1 MDPRGRSTCKLS
13 FRLANLPAI
22 QLLHEIELVSRILL
36 QKLKNLEGEIL
47 VKISKAFPRRE
58 LKLEKFSFF
67 FLFTREIVNL
77 RVSPER
83 IFTRFILRTV
93 SIIPPLNVF
102 LASTPRLLQGNC
114 FN

>member
-1 MDPRGRSTCKLS
+1 M
-13 FRLANLPAI
+13 
-22 QLLHEIELVSRILL
+22 
-36 QKLKNLEGEIL
+36 
-47 VKISKAFPRRE
+47 KISKAFPQRE
-58 LKLEKFSFF
+58 LKLEKFFFF

-102 LASTPRLLQGNC
+102 LASTPRLLRYKEIVSTEFSNFSFTINDKTSHKQ
-114 FN
+114 